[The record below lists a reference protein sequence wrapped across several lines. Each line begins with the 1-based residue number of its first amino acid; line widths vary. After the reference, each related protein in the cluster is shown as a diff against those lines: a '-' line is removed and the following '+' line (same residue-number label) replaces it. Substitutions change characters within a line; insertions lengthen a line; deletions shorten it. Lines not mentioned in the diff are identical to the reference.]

1 MAGPRLRPYLRLGI
15 DVGGTNTD
23 AVLMD
28 GDQVVA
34 WHKVATGEGITA
46 SIVDAASAVIAAGGA
61 TADQV
66 FAVMLGTTQFT
77 NAIVERRRL
86 AQVAVLR
93 LAAPATTAVPP
104 MSDWPDDL
112 AAVVGRHHYM
122 LRGGLEFDGR
132 EIAALDEDAIAA
144 AAEDIAG
151 KKIDAVAVTS
161 VFSPLDAA
169 MEHRAEAI
177 LRRELPDAAITLS
190 HRIGRIGLLERENAA
205 ILNAALSA
213 LATRVIEAFIKA
225 IGELGIKAP
234 LYISQND
241 GTLMTAAHAA
251 RYPVLTFASGPTNSM
266 RGAAVLSGLSDALVV
281 DIGGTTSDIGLL
293 LDGFPREA
301 AMTVEVG
308 GVRTNFRMPD
318 LLAVGLG
325 GGSLV
330 HDEGGRIGPESVGF
344 ELQQRA
350 LVFGG
355 DSLTMTDIAVAAGQ
369 MDLGDEAKLAGPID
383 LPHVEVALA
392 TANTMIALAL
402 DRVRPSAATLPVIL
416 VGGGAPLLGGRTIGG
431 GEILRPEHGQVA
443 NAIGAS
449 IAMVGGECDRIFS
462 LDGISRDDAMAAA
475 KAEAASQARAAGA
488 DAASIRIVEI
498 DEIPLSYLPGNATRL
513 RVKAVGDLS
522 TSEHAGETA

>member
-1 MAGPRLRPYLRLGI
+1 
-15 DVGGTNTD
+15 
-23 AVLMD
+23 
-28 GDQVVA
+28 VA

-77 NAIVERRRL
+77 NAVIERRRL
-86 AQVAVLR
+86 SEVAVLR
-93 LAAPATTAVPP
+93 LAAPATTAAPP

-112 AAVVGRHHYM
+112 AAVVGRHHYL

-132 EIAALDEDAIAA
+132 EIAPLDEDEIAA
-144 AAEDIAG
+144 AAREIAA
-151 KKIDAVAVTS
+151 KNINAVAITS
-161 VFSPLDAA
+161 VFSPLDAD

-177 LRRELPDAAITLS
+177 LRKVLPDAAITLS

-205 ILNAALSA
+205 ILNAALST
-213 LATRVIEAFIKA
+213 LAGRVIAAFITA
-225 IGELGIKAP
+225 ISELGITAP
-234 LYISQND
+234 LFISQND
-241 GTLMTAAHAA
+241 GTLMTASHAA

-266 RGAAVLSGLSDALVV
+266 RGAAVLSGLADALVV

-330 HDEGGRIGPESVGF
+330 HDGGARIGPESVGF
-344 ELQQRA
+344 ELERRA
-350 LVFGG
+350 RVFGG
-355 DSLTMTDIAVAAGQ
+355 DSLTMSDIAVAAGL
-369 MDLGDEAKLAGPID
+369 MDLGDGNKVAGLENVD
-383 LPHVEVALA
+383 AALK
-392 TANTMIALAL
+392 TANGMIAQAL

-462 LDGISRDDAMAAA
+462 LDGISRDDAMASA
-475 KAEAASQARAAGA
+475 KAEAASEAQAAGA
-488 DAASIRIVEI
+488 EAASIRIVEI

-513 RVKAVGDLS
+513 RVKAVGDL
-522 TSEHAGETA
+522 AGDLSGGRP

>member
-1 MAGPRLRPYLRLGI
+1 MSRAAAPLRPKLRLGI

-28 GDQVVA
+28 GDKVLA
-34 WHKVATGEGITA
+34 WHKVATGLHITDA
-46 SIVDAASAVIAAGGA
+46 IVAAAGAVMEQGNA
-61 TADQV
+61 VPNQV

-77 NAIVERRRL
+77 NAVIERRRL
-86 AQVAVLR
+86 NKVAVLR

-104 MSDWPDDL
+104 MSDWPEDL
-112 AAVVGRHHYM
+112 REVVDGGHYL
-122 LRGGLEFDGR
+122 LRGGLEFNGR
-132 EIAALDEDAIAA
+132 EISALDEAEILAA
-144 AAEDIAG
+144 AREIRELG
-151 KKIDAVAVTS
+151 FDAVAITS
-161 VFSPLDAA
+161 VFSPLDAN

-177 LRRELPDAAITLS
+177 ARQELPNAAITLS

-205 ILNAALSA
+205 ILNAALSS
-213 LATRVIEAFIKA
+213 LAARVLDAFTQA
-225 IGELGIKAP
+225 IDDLGLTAP

-241 GTLMTAAHAA
+241 GTLMTAAHAV

-266 RGAAVLSGLSDALVV
+266 RGAAVLSGLNDALVA
-281 DIGGTTSDIGLL
+281 DIGGTTTDIGLL

-318 LLAVGLG
+318 LLTLGLG

-330 HDEGGRIGPESVGF
+330 RDGGKHIGPDSVGF
-344 ELQQRA
+344 ELEQRA

-355 DSLTMTDIAVAAGQ
+355 DSLTMSDIAVSAGQ
-369 MDLGDEAKLAGPID
+369 MDLGDPANVARLDSVQATLARAAEMIEA
-383 LPHVEVALA
+383 ALE
-392 TANTMIALAL
+392 
-402 DRVRPSAATLPVIL
+402 RVRPSATTLPVIL
-416 VGGGAPLLGGRTIGG
+416 VGGGAPVLSGNSISGGKIV
-431 GEILRPEHGQVA
+431 RPGHGQVA

-462 LDGISRDDAMAAA
+462 LDGVSRKEAVAAA
-475 KAEAASQARAAGA
+475 KDEARTQAVEAGAEAASV
-488 DAASIRIVEI
+488 RIVEM

-513 RVKAVGDLS
+513 RVKVVGDLQG
-522 TSEHAGETA
+522 TGLEIGA